1 MTLCPHA
8 PWTFPKAPLLQKSL
22 LINCSPVCG
31 LSIYTNQ
38 PFPSFVL
45 VSIFLYRTENKFNK
59 SHNSSS
65 HGICEVNA
73 WSLWGGLSSG
83 YCPCSSACIQP
94 WKKTWTCE
102 NWNRCEKVQGYDH
115 YDDFVALERDYK
127 RNRQETG
134 DGKNIVEPCDAC
146 KQIKDPQLARMLIS
160 DEAL

>member
-22 LINCSPVCG
+22 LINCSPVCE
-31 LSIYTNQ
+31 LSIYST
-38 PFPSFVL
+38 PPLCWCLFSFREQRIN
-45 VSIFLYRTENKFNK
+45 SIT

-102 NWNRCEKVQGYDH
+102 NWNRCEKVQGCDH
-115 YDDFVALERDYK
+115 YDDFVALERDNE
-127 RNRQETG
+127 RNRQETR

>member
-1 MTLCPHA
+1 MTLRPHFELFQKPPFYKSPCWLIALQFVGCPFT
-8 PWTFPKAPLLQKSL
+8 PISISPPLCWCLFSFIEQR
-22 LINCSPVCG
+22 IN
-31 LSIYTNQ
+31 SI
-38 PFPSFVL
+38 
-45 VSIFLYRTENKFNK
+45 K

-134 DGKNIVEPCDAC
+134 DGENIVEPCDAC